1 MHYSLFTRISIVVF
15 VLSFAGCAGLEKHIQ
30 TPTVHFAGSKIKNA
44 SLYDASIDFLIR
56 VDNPNPIALPIHGLN
71 YTVDING
78 TKMLSGSAQP
88 GTELAAKTDTEL
100 TVPVVVRYEEFLDGL
115 QQLVREDS
123 FTYSIK
129 GDIDL
134 GFFKLPYNAGGTID
148 LPDLPQVKL
157 KTINVKKISFN
168 GIETAMQFSISNSND
183 FPINANSLSYE
194 ILLNKIATVSG
205 KNTEVINIPPQ
216 SDGTVEVI
224 STIGLLELGKVLDSL
239 KQDSSINTTVK
250 GEINIP
256 TLGNETKN
264 IPFSWSGETAIM
276 R

>member
-1 MHYSLFTRISIVVF
+1 MHYSLFTRLSIIVF
-15 VLSFAGCAGLEKHIQ
+15 IVSFAGCAGLEKHIQ
-30 TPTVHFAGSKIKNA
+30 TPTVHFAGSKIKSA
-44 SLYDASIDFLIR
+44 SLYDAAIDFIIR

-88 GTELAAKTDTEL
+88 GTELAAKTGTEL

-115 QQLVREDS
+115 QQLMHEES
-123 FTYSIK
+123 FTYAIK
-129 GDIDL
+129 GDVDL
-134 GFFKLPYNAGGTID
+134 GFFKLPYNAGGTIA
-148 LPDLPQVKL
+148 LPKLPQIKL

-168 GIETAMQFSISNSND
+168 GIQTAMQFSISNSND

-205 KNTEVINIPPQ
+205 KNTGAIRVPGK
-216 SDGTVEVI
+216 SDGTVEVL
-224 STIGLLELGKVLDSL
+224 STIGLLELGKVLDSF
-239 KQDSSINTTVK
+239 KQDSSINTTLK
-250 GEINIP
+250 GEITIP
-256 TLGNETKN
+256 TIGNETKN